1 MLLKPIKK
9 LMRQLLILT
18 ILFSNSLLFSQN
30 YLHLAERAYLE
41 GRFKDAM
48 KYYESLFTNTD
59 FTTNAKKPAETYLSY
74 ADACRLSMEFKKAS
88 ENYNKAFNLDKS
100 IDSRAVHHYDNAFCL
115 RGIGQFKKAIS
126 EFEKFLDLDKPTQ
139 KFKDLYE
146 RADQLINSC
155 RKAEDLIKKPISN
168 FNVTQLDSN
177 INTNLNDF
185 AAHIVDNDLYFSTLK
200 VKPKEQIT
208 ENTIFSEKTPDDG
221 TGRIFI
227 STNMGIEEA
236 IALPELNEG
245 GKNVGNSALSP
256 DGLRIYY
263 TICEEHNYENSGCQI
278 YMSTRESIGSSWGL
292 GVLVPFNSKKF
303 TNTHPNIS
311 FDSTLSKEVIY
322 FVSNRT
328 GGYGDMDIWC
338 VTYDGNNN
346 YGIPFNLGPSINTKG
361 KEVTPYYHEK
371 TQTLYFSSDWH
382 AGLGGFD
389 VFKSNNNF
397 GKLKKPINV
406 GIPLNTLASDLYFYI
421 DPKNDSLGFV
431 SSNRKT
437 EYGLFGEKYSNNI
450 YKLDLPEKIEPGEDT
465 TFAAR
470 ELARLEKEKEQA
482 LNDQQTADNPEDIV
496 KVDNE
501 SKQDI
506 ANNEVTMEDLEK
518 MLPLTLYFHD
528 NSPDSTY
535 IFPKTEKTYDDIYTK
550 YRIMEDE
557 YTLEYSSQFAKI
569 EDMKLAQNRIKK
581 FFRDNVESEF
591 KQKNEFFE
599 ILQKLL
605 EKGESFELYL
615 RGYASP
621 LASKDYNVLISQRRI
636 DCFKNEIYNVG
647 NGNLK
652 KYLENGSLKII
663 ELPYGESESP
673 DGISDNP
680 NDPKNSIYSPEAALQ
695 RKVQAEAIKRK
706 SK

>member
-1 MLLKPIKK
+1 
-9 LMRQLLILT
+9 MRLISLT
-18 ILFSNSLLFSQN
+18 LFLFINSVIFSQN
-30 YLHLAERAYLE
+30 YFHLAEKAFTD
-41 GRFKDAM
+41 GRFSDAV
-48 KYYESLFTNTD
+48 KYYEFVFKDTD
-59 FTTNAKKPAETYLSY
+59 FEKNAKKPAETFIKY
-74 ADACRLSMEFKKAS
+74 ADACRLTMEFKKAS
-88 ENYNKAFNLDKS
+88 EYYKKAFNLDKS
-100 IDSRAVHHYDNAFCL
+100 IDARSVHHFDNAFCL
-115 RGIGQFKKAIS
+115 RGSGEFKKAIS

-146 RADQLINSC
+146 RADQLITSC

-168 FNVTQLDSN
+168 FKITSFDSN

-185 AAHIVDNDLYFSTLK
+185 AAHLVDNDLYFSTLK
-200 VKPKEQIT
+200 VKPKVQIS

-221 TGRIFI
+221 TGKIFI
-227 STNMGIEEA
+227 STNMGEDEA
-236 IALPELNEG
+236 IALPELNES

-278 YMSTRESIGSSWGL
+278 YMSSRESLGSSWGP
-292 GVLVPFNSKKF
+292 GVLVPFNSKKS

-322 FVSNRT
+322 FVSNRP

-338 VTYDGNNN
+338 VTYDGENN

-361 KEVTPYYHEK
+361 KEVTPYYHQK

-389 VFKSNNNF
+389 IFKSNNNF

-431 SSNRKT
+431 SSNRKA
-437 EYGLFGEKYSNNI
+437 EYELFGEKYSNNL
-450 YKLDLPEKIEPGEDT
+450 YKLDLPEKIEPGQDT

-470 ELARLEKEKEQA
+470 ELARIEKEKEQA

-496 KVDNE
+496 KIDNE
-501 SKQDI
+501 SKQDLVKSD
-506 ANNEVTMEDLEK
+506 VTMEDLEK

-528 NSPDSTY
+528 DSPDSTFN
-535 IFPKTEKTYDDIYTK
+535 FPKTDKTYDNVYGK
-550 YRIMEDE
+550 YREMEDE
-557 YTLEYSSQFAKI
+557 YALEYSSQFAKI

-591 KQKNEFFE
+591 NQKNEFFE
-599 ILQKLL
+599 ILIKLL
-605 EKGESFELYL
+605 EKGESFELFL

-621 LASKDYNVLISQRRI
+621 LASKEYNKLMSQRRI
-636 DCFKNEIYNVG
+636 DCLKNEIYNVY
-647 NGNLK
+647 NGGLK
-652 KYLENGSLKII
+652 KYLENGKLKLV
-663 ELPYGESESP
+663 ELPYGESEAP
-673 DGISDNP
+673 EGISDDP
-680 NDPKNSIYSPEAALQ
+680 NDPRNSIYSPEAALQ

-706 SK
+706 